1 MSTPPPLLLIDNYD
15 SFTHN
20 LAQCFWMLGQDVT
33 VIRNDQI
40 TVEDVETMRPR
51 RVVISPG
58 PGHPSSA
65 GICADLVRRLSRRIP
80 VLGVCLGHQCLAH
93 AFGGDVVRACR
104 IMHGKTSSVQHDGAG
119 LHSGI
124 PQGFPATR
132 YHSLVVREDTLPA
145 GFRVT
150 ARARDDGAVM
160 AIADDD
166 RGLYGLQYHPESI
179 LTLAGMDVLRNFLD
193 ITTAPALERTVG
205 SSPKDITT
213 HSPHPERAHAE
224 EASCS
229 SR

>member
-1 MSTPPPLLLIDNYD
+1 MSTAPPLLLIDNYD

-20 LAQCFWMLGQDVT
+20 LAQCFWMLGQDVS
-33 VIRNDQI
+33 VVRNDRI
-40 TVEDVETMRPR
+40 TVEEVETMRPR

-58 PGHPSSA
+58 PGHPSGA

-93 AFGGDVVRACR
+93 AFGGDVVRAGR

-124 PQGFPATR
+124 PQGFAATR
-132 YHSLVVREDTLPA
+132 YHSLVVHEETLPA

-160 AIADDD
+160 AIADDR

-179 LTLAGMDVLRNFLD
+179 LTLAGMDILRNFLD
-193 ITTAPALERTVG
+193 ITTH
-205 SSPKDITT
+205 SPHLDTTT
-213 HSPHPERAHAE
+213 HSPHLDRTHEE